1 MGPAWRLLSQ
11 APLAGLPEQAT
22 PCTQPLTRARPRSS
36 PPRAWLEAAGLG
48 TSGSR
53 NLVLH
58 VMLPKESGPHPRGG
72 LVLYL
77 PEPLAHPPVG
87 SGAPLY
93 PQPPALPV
101 CTFWLTL
108 ELGSAPCMPLPRSGR
123 GCRPV
128 VHFTG
133 VRLQGPGNEPKC
145 PLSVRAPLPPS
156 THIHSPSP
164 VTVPREAEPHT
175 GSPCMSIWA
184 KRWQH
189 GLQALAP
196 VLASS
201 WIPAEPLGFC

>member
-1 MGPAWRLLSQ
+1 MHPAPGHA
-11 APLAGLPEQAT
+11 APRPE
-22 PCTQPLTRARPRSS
+22 SEV
-36 PPRAWLEAAGLG
+36 EAAGLG

-53 NLVLH
+53 NLVLR

-101 CTFWLTL
+101 CTFWLTGVGFCSL
-108 ELGSAPCMPLPRSGR
+108 HAFTLGPCEAPPTPPRSGR